1 MCGVEGATAQ
11 SNLITGKVSNCLRC
25 PQLQFQS
32 TGRLSAALFH
42 DAHRTHLSFLRV
54 CRSSLGKPHTKHA
67 MSDLTVTVAPVTSLE
82 RAKDSTNAPSK
93 EQTNAVNPSRHVIA
107 SEDKKFKPTSATDL
121 NYSIDHEDHAL
132 HLKVQRANGE
142 VVREVV
148 FDRIDPSLLDVKKL
162 KGVFVDGNS

>member
-1 MCGVEGATAQ
+1 M
-11 SNLITGKVSNCLRC
+11 
-25 PQLQFQS
+25 
-32 TGRLSAALFH
+32 
-42 DAHRTHLSFLRV
+42 
-54 CRSSLGKPHTKHA
+54 GKPHTKHA

>member
-1 MCGVEGATAQ
+1 
-11 SNLITGKVSNCLRC
+11 
-25 PQLQFQS
+25 
-32 TGRLSAALFH
+32 
-42 DAHRTHLSFLRV
+42 
-54 CRSSLGKPHTKHA
+54 
-67 MSDLTVTVAPVTSLE
+67 MSDLTVTVAPVKSLE

-93 EQTNAVNPSRHVIA
+93 EQANAVDPSRHIIA
-107 SEDKKFKPTSATDL
+107 SEDKKFKPTSSTDL
-121 NYSIDHEDHAL
+121 NYSIDHEDNAL